1 MRILNA
7 DNDIAIKDIILYLR
21 AEEAKQLYHSIDILL
36 QRNDLAEH
44 IYIDAEY
51 THEITV
57 LLYDEKQ
64 VKSLDEHS
72 KKIIAGYIVNRA

>member
-7 DNDIAIKDIILYLR
+7 DNDSAIKDIILYLR
-21 AEEAKQLYHSIDILL
+21 TEEAKQLYHSIGILL

-44 IYIDAEY
+44 IHINDADY

-57 LLYDEKQ
+57 LLYDENQ
-64 VKSLDEHS
+64 VKSLDERS
-72 KKIIAGYIVNRA
+72 KKIISEDI